1 MANPLDGVSE
11 TLRVER
17 YFAITTRCQLNSQIN
32 SQHNKTCWHCGRPLF
47 CLFLPKNEHIRTK
60 LIHKTMIQ
68 TDQNISLNDAVDIYS
83 WGVVMGRR
91 MCLHVY
97 VSQSTSHPAYKL
109 EPVNSSELIKTTKL
123 AKCGERDR
131 EMKCQMTLFY
141 RVRQIKKF
149 TRNSEH
155 FCSQQQTNIHSFNH
169 TNVSLRQFTNSWWW
183 EQNRF
188 NNYFIHP
195 L

>member
-1 MANPLDGVSE
+1 
-11 TLRVER
+11 
-17 YFAITTRCQLNSQIN
+17 
-32 SQHNKTCWHCGRPLF
+32 
-47 CLFLPKNEHIRTK
+47 
-60 LIHKTMIQ
+60 MIQ

-123 AKCGERDR
+123 AKWGERDR

-155 FCSQQQTNIHSFNH
+155 FCSQQQTTFTHSIIRM
-169 TNVSLRQFTNSWWW
+169 SLCDNS
-183 EQNRF
+183 QTRGGGSRIDLTIIS
-188 NNYFIHP
+188 YTPYKYLIIIIII
-195 L
+195 